1 MIANFFS
8 KTKPISTLFIVGSLL
23 FIYVFSIV
31 LHTNEEITLTFMAI
45 RGFNFM
51 LLLIILFTINFIIRK
66 NNLVRDNSY
75 AILLFVLLLGMFP
88 FSMLTFNLLIVNLI
102 LLLAYRRIY
111 SLRTSKETKQK
122 LFDSAFW
129 IGIVTLIYPWCSL
142 VLLLIYG
149 AIFLFDKAS
158 LRNMII
164 PLIGFIAPILIYGT
178 FLYAINDMDTLNK
191 VLEFEYSFYYRAF
204 NAIELIIPLSLV
216 SALLLWSIFPTS
228 YKINIVNNE
237 FKNSWFLMVLNLF
250 ILVLVT
256 IPWASKN
263 GGELIFLF
271 FPIAVIFTNYLQII
285 EENWFKEV
293 FLYSLVAVMLS
304 AYIL

>member
-8 KTKPISTLFIVGSLL
+8 KTKPISTLFIVGTLL
-23 FIYVFSIV
+23 FIYVVSIIQHSNDE
-31 LHTNEEITLTFMAI
+31 LTLSFVSK

-66 NNLVRDNSY
+66 NNLVKDNSY
-75 AILLFVLLLGMFP
+75 SILLFVLLLGMFP
-88 FSMLTFNLLIVNLI
+88 FSLLSFKLLIINFI

-111 SLRTSKETKQK
+111 SLRTTKETKQK

-129 IGIVTLIYPWCSL
+129 IGIVTVIYPWCAL
-142 VLLLIYG
+142 ILILIYG
-149 AIFLFDKAS
+149 AMFLFDKAS
-158 LRNMII
+158 IRNMIM
-164 PLIGFIAPILIYGT
+164 PLIGFMTPIIIYGT
-178 FLYAINDMDTLNK
+178 YLYAINDMETLNK
-191 VLEFEYSFYYRAF
+191 IFQFEYSFFYRAF
-204 NAIELIIPLSLV
+204 NAIELIIPLSLI
-216 SALLLWSIFPTS
+216 SALLLWSIFPTT

-237 FKNSWFLMVLNLF
+237 FKNSWFLMILNF
-250 ILVLVT
+250 IILVLVT
-256 IPWASKN
+256 IPWVSKN